1 MRRAA
6 ALPLLA
12 LLLLPLAVAGEG
24 ELYLRPGQ
32 HVLAGAAIAR
42 VLGHNLD
49 GLDPNAAYLLP
60 NGTVLAWFTRGD
72 GVWHYGPVEGG
83 RVERPLLSVRLGWV
97 LAPGPGM
104 EVSCTGALCVYNDLY
119 YRNTLIYNA
128 SSGAWWNIS
137 SLYRLAYPLAWRG
150 LVDGSVLAALA
161 VYMRAPYRWSEE
173 RVVLLRL
180 YPGGSATL
188 EGFLLNT
195 TLDRLKPPMG
205 GGLLYYT
212 YWASSPDHLEG
223 AVAWHDGFAVCS
235 LESCRVYRVGGPAY
249 PIGRAHGWW
258 FAATAG
264 RLYAAR
270 GGALFEARLSDT
282 PILVQEAGWD
292 RLGKVAV
299 VQCLGGTVYAV
310 PVSRMEALLT
320 PALEPR
326 EAGRPL
332 KPGYMD
338 VEPIT
343 WLQEVRTRG
352 RPQPVQWT
360 NPLFT
365 LYWTGNRVVR
375 SVRVVHVTED
385 LLAILLAAAAALLL
399 LLGLRI
405 PAAAAAAAAAGIAAK
420 GLLMGYGVALA
431 LAWSE
436 FWAGPYVWLQS
447 AQVAPV
453 PLLPS
458 RAAAVYEVPAG
469 TKPVAFELPSSG
481 FSGYANTYLA
491 TVLLPPD
498 PLLLLLVFLL
508 AGLAAVGGAAAAA
521 LAALRQQRRRRGW
534 REELGRAAEVVVE
547 VVVGKRLSSWRRGG

>member
-1 MRRAA
+1 MRRLA
-6 ALPLLA
+6 ALLLLA
-12 LLLLPLAVAGEG
+12 LLALPPTLAGEGG

-32 HVLAGAAIAR
+32 HVLTGVIIAR

-49 GLDPNAAYLLP
+49 GLDPSAAYLLP
-60 NGTVLAWFTRGD
+60 DGTVLAWFTRGD

-104 EVSCTGALCVYNDLY
+104 EVSCSGSLCAYNDLY
-119 YRNTLIYNA
+119 LRTTFIYNA

-137 SLYRLAYPLAWRG
+137 SLYRLAYPLAWRRLG
-150 LVDGSVLAALA
+150 DGSVLAALA

-173 RVVLLRL
+173 RVVLVRL

-188 EGFLLNT
+188 EAFLLNT
-195 TLDRLKPPMG
+195 TLDRLEPPMG
-205 GGLLYYT
+205 GGLLYWT

-223 AVAWHDGFAVCS
+223 AVAWYDGFAVCS
-235 LESCRVYRVGGPAY
+235 LESCRVYRVGEPAY

-258 FAATAG
+258 FAATTG

-270 GGALFEARLSDT
+270 DGRLLVAALGDT
-282 PILVQEAGWD
+282 PILVEEAGWGW
-292 RLGKVAV
+292 LGKVAV

-310 PVSRMEALLT
+310 PVSRMEALLM

-326 EAGRPL
+326 EAGRPF

-360 NPLFT
+360 NPLYT
-365 LYWTGNRVVR
+365 LYWAGNRVVR
-375 SVRVVHVTED
+375 SVRAVHVTED
-385 LLAILLAAAAALLL
+385 LLAILLAAAAALLF

-436 FWAGPYVWLQS
+436 LWAGPHVWLQS

-469 TKPVAFELPSSG
+469 AKPVAFELPSSG
-481 FSGYANTYLA
+481 FSGHANTYLA
-491 TVLLPPD
+491 ALLLPPD

-508 AGLAAVGGAAAAA
+508 VGVAAVGGAAAAA
-521 LAALRQQRRRRGW
+521 TLAVYRGQRGRGRRDLREWLRRV
-534 REELGRAAEVVVE
+534 AEAVGVV
-547 VVVGKRLSSWRRGG
+547 LASPLPP

>member
-1 MRRAA
+1 MRRLA

-12 LLLLPLAVAGEG
+12 LLLLPLVSGEGG

-32 HVLAGAAIAR
+32 HVLAGATIAR

-49 GLDPNAAYLLP
+49 GLDPNAAHVLP

-104 EVSCTGALCVYNDLY
+104 EVSCSGALCVYNDLY
-119 YRNTLIYNA
+119 YRATLIYNA

-137 SLYRLAYPLAWRG
+137 SLYRLAYPLAWRRLG
-150 LVDGSVLAALA
+150 DGSVLAALA
-161 VYMRAPYRWSEE
+161 VYMSAPYSWSEE
-173 RVVLLRL
+173 RAVLLRL

-195 TLDRLKPPMG
+195 TLDRLEPPMG
-205 GGLLYYT
+205 GGLPYYT

-223 AVAWHDGFAVCS
+223 ALPWHDGFAVCS
-235 LESCRVYRVGGPAY
+235 LESCRVYRVGEPAY

-258 FAATAG
+258 FAATTG
-264 RLYAAR
+264 KLYAAR
-270 GGALFEARLSDT
+270 GGALFAARLNDT
-282 PILVQEAGWD
+282 PVFVQEAGWGW
-292 RLGKVAV
+292 LGKVAV
-299 VQCLGGTVYAV
+299 VQCLGGTVYVV
-310 PVSRMEALLT
+310 PVSRMEAFLM

-326 EAGRPL
+326 PAGRPFQ
-332 KPGYMD
+332 PGYMD

-365 LYWTGNRVVR
+365 LHWVGSRVVR

-385 LLAILLAAAAALLL
+385 LLAVLLAAAAALLL

-420 GLLMGYGVALA
+420 GLLVGYGVAFA

-436 FWAGPYVWLQS
+436 LWAGPYVWLQS
-447 AQVAPV
+447 AQVAPI

-469 TKPVAFELPSSG
+469 TSPVAFELPASG

-491 TVLLPPD
+491 ALLLPPD
-498 PLLLLLVFLL
+498 LLLLLLVFLL

-521 LAALRQQRRRRGW
+521 LAVLRQRRRGW
-534 REELGRAAEVVVE
+534 RERLRRAAEAVVE
-547 VVVGKRLSSWRRGG
+547 VVLASPLPP